1 MIISTDFDGTLCEH
15 KFPEIGKPYTEIINY
30 LIQYKKEGHKIILW
44 TCREGQKL
52 QEAIQWC
59 KEQGL
64 EFDAINENV
73 PERKNQDYAIRKI
86 YADIYL
92 DDRNIN
98 PLDILKK
105 REVK

>member
-1 MIISTDFDGTLCEH
+1 MIICCDFDGTICEH
-15 KFPEIGKPYTEIINY
+15 KFPIIGKPYIEVINW
-30 LIQYKKEGHKIILW
+30 LIKYKKEGHQIILW

-73 PERKNQDYAIRKI
+73 PEMKNLPYAIRKV

-92 DDRNIN
+92 DDRSMN
-98 PLDILKK
+98 PHNGIIK
-105 REVK
+105 